1 MAAFKHPVTTFGSES
16 RYRETAIGILLAL
29 AAALSWQDYTA
40 NAYPDNPAVMVR
52 VLHSSNGDGE
62 IWPCG

>member
-1 MAAFKHPVTTFGSES
+1 MAAFKRPVTIFGSES
-16 RYRETAIGILLAL
+16 RYREAAIGILLAL

-52 VLHSSNGDGE
+52 VFHSANGDGE
-62 IWPCG
+62 ISPCG